1 MNTEMR
7 RRLFAPLVRGLVIC
21 MLGASGLAGAA
32 STSEVEPND
41 SLGTAQS
48 VSVPTEGLSISAVIG
63 EVGGGPTTDVDF
75 FSFAATAGDVPSFS
89 IVGAMQVDASGAC
102 NGFSSIIG
110 LYDASGGLLA
120 QGEAVC
126 PTSEAFINGVALPAT
141 GTYFI
146 AVSGWP
152 HYWDVGGTFSNSS
165 VAFSGGPYQLVISGI
180 TGSTATPTP
189 TPTPAPTPT
198 PTPAPTPKPSAMI
211 VPIVVMH
218 WHMDE
223 PDLEKRKGRDPI
235 PVAILSMDGFD
246 AMTVDTTSL
255 TFGRTGT
262 EKSLFR
268 CSKKSKDV
276 SHRGRRDMVCYFK
289 PDIANF
295 QTGDLNGV
303 LMGRT
308 KSGQSIE
315 GHGALKIFS
324 VPTEKPR
331 FKRYGHDGEQGK

>member
-1 MNTEMR
+1 MNTELQ
-7 RRLFAPLVRGLVIC
+7 RRLIAPLVRGLLVC
-21 MLGASGLAGAA
+21 LLGSAGFAAAGAV
-32 STSEVEPND
+32 TEVEPND
-41 SLGTAQS
+41 SIASANSTP
-48 VSVPTEGLSISAVIG
+48 VPPEGLTISAVIG
-63 EVGGGPTTDVDF
+63 DIGGGPTTDVDF
-75 FSFAATAGDVPSFS
+75 FSFDATAGDIPSIT

-110 LYDASGGLLA
+110 LYDASGSLLA

-165 VAFSGGPYQLVISGI
+165 IAFSGGPYQLVISGI

-189 TPTPAPTPT
+189 TPAPTPT
-198 PTPAPTPKPSAMI
+198 PTPAPTLAPTQSAMI

-262 EKSLFR
+262 EKNLFR
-268 CSKKSKDV
+268 CSKKGKDV
-276 SHRGRRDMVCYFK
+276 NHRGRLDMVCYFK

-303 LMGRT
+303 LKGKI
-308 KSGQSIE
+308 KSGQQIE

-324 VPTEKPR
+324 VPTENPR
-331 FKRYGHDGEQGK
+331 FNGDGHHGDQGK